1 MRKIRFVKENY
12 IDDELK
18 QVVVSYTDDLKR
30 GLAIY
35 NPVCI
40 PKYVQKFMEKREKE
54 LFTTEYEKKT
64 FDLTVYIYRK

>member
-12 IDDELK
+12 IGDELK
-18 QVVVSYTDDLKR
+18 QVVVSYTNDIGR

-35 NPVCI
+35 NPVCV
-40 PKYVQKFMEKREKE
+40 PKYVQKFMEKRERE
-54 LFTTEYEKKT
+54 LFSSEYDKKT